1 MARWL
6 GTCKSEVLR
15 SVPSIHRKS
24 QACLNPSAGEA
35 ETGDILAEPVGS
47 GLSERPHLRK
57 TKVEGQG
64 DGSAGKGTSH

>member
-24 QACLNPSAGEA
+24 QACLNPNAGEA

-47 GLSERPHLRK
+47 GLNERPCLK
-57 TKVEGQG
+57 KSKVRGPG
-64 DGSAGKGTSH
+64 RWLSR